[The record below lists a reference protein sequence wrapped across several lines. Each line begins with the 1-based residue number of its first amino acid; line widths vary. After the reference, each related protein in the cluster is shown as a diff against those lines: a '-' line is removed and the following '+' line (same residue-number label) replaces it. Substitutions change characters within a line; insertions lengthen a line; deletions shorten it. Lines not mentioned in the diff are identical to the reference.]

1 MGGIFGDTRLLMFSF
16 NPEYHLCDPSHL
28 AFHFEIQSKL
38 PIRESPLHLLM
49 AKPGAG

>member
-28 AFHFEIQSKL
+28 ASHFEIQSKL
-38 PIRESPLHLLM
+38 PIRETPLHLLM